1 MINRRLLLTGFATS
15 IFFSPTYSFG
25 EDFDFAKLLA
35 SLEADDASFPG
46 ASGRIE
52 GKEFETS
59 SFAAAQ
65 PKVGKSKRKVSQDSI
80 RMITGF
86 EVSGERTYEAKYRRP
101 IWPKGA
107 SGVTCAIGY
116 DLGYV
121 NSKEFEDDWKVD
133 MSTDDRTTLGPTLGL
148 KGNAARDVLST
159 VQSVDI
165 PFETALKQFTEQT
178 LPKYT
183 ALTESAL
190 ENTGELSDGAM
201 GALVSLTFNRGAS
214 YRIRADEDP
223 KGRYEEMR
231 QIRRLMREKKFAD
244 VPQQIRNMKRIWQG
258 NPDMAGLLKRRDME
272 ADLFAISL

>member
-1 MINRRLLLTGFATS
+1 MINRRLFLAGLATPF
-15 IFFSPTYSFG
+15 FFSPTYSLA
-25 EDFDFAKLLA
+25 EDHDFANLLA
-35 SLEADDASFPG
+35 SLEADNAKFPG
-46 ASGRIE
+46 AGGRLE

-65 PKVGKSKRKVSQDSI
+65 PKVGKSKRVVTQDAI

-101 IWPKGA
+101 IWPKGP

-121 NSKEFEDDWKVD
+121 NSNEFEDDWKVD
-133 MSTDDRTTLGPTLGL
+133 MSADDRKTLGPTLGL
-148 KGNAARDVLST
+148 KGTAARDALSS

-165 PFETALKQFTEQT
+165 PFKAALKQFTEQT

-190 ENTGELSDGAM
+190 ENTGDLSDGAM

-214 YRIRADEDP
+214 YRVRADEDP
-223 KGRYEEMR
+223 AGRYEEMR

-244 VPQQIRNMKRIWQG
+244 IPQQIRNMKRIWRG

-272 ADLFAISL
+272 ADLFTISL